1 MLSLVVF
8 SSNTY
13 ASSSKGQKIIIKK
26 LKKDCGFDGGK
37 LALKHTQDE
46 WSDIIKDGNLGAEIK
61 KICPD
66 VNIIDDPAFQSS
78 SEIFKAQCVQLKML
92 GLAKVDHKSPISKAD
107 MELLYSSG
115 VFSLTKPSSLQK
127 KVFF

>member
-1 MLSLVVF
+1 MFKNILRLVVISMLSLVVF

-13 ASSSKGQKIIIKK
+13 ASSSKGQKIVIKK

-61 KICPD
+61 KICPKSK
-66 VNIIDDPAFQSS
+66 P
-78 SEIFKAQCVQLKML
+78 LKL
-92 GLAKVDHKSPISKAD
+92 KYIGHVGDFLFEYASD
-107 MELLYSSG
+107 SG
-115 VFSLTKPSSLQK
+115 NVPSC
-127 KVFF
+127 